1 MRSDITE
8 ISYSIA
14 FGASAMIFIS
24 ALLILLLRESPSPAG
39 KGGAVVNEPSN
50 VHRKTVQE
58 PGHTQSPVI
67 VDGLQPSTTQ
77 LQDETKQNQS
87 NRLTESTEQSGAS
100 GLLSRDAPN
109 ETAIDQNQDESS
121 AVHSLQTSPEPAIPQ
136 INEKSSRPANSVVA
150 EEKRSAQHEPMSIL
164 VLGEGSFSPGQV
176 TPGAN
181 MQAAIDKIIP
191 LIKARPL
198 DNVVVE
204 GHADKGI
211 RDGVSPAQASKWN
224 KIVSLRRASAVA
236 KLLERKGVASDRI
249 IVNGLGDAVP
259 LVSNHSREGRA
270 KNRRVEIKLSP
281 TQ

>member
-24 ALLILLLRESPSPAG
+24 ALLILLLRESPSTAG
-39 KGGAVVNEPSN
+39 KGGAVVNESSN
-50 VHRKTVQE
+50 VLKKTAQE
-58 PGHTQSPVI
+58 AGRTQSPVI
-67 VDGLQPSTTQ
+67 VDGLQPSKTQ
-77 LQDETKQNQS
+77 LQGETKQNQS

-100 GLLSRDAPN
+100 GLLSRDVPS
-109 ETAIDQNQDESS
+109 ETAIDQNQGESS

-136 INEKSSRPANSVVA
+136 IDEKSSRTASSVVA
-150 EEKRSAQHEPMSIL
+150 EEKRSAQHEPMSVL

-236 KLLERKGVASDRI
+236 KLLERKGVASNRI

-259 LVSNHSREGRA
+259 LVSNRSREGRA